1 MTRSIPDLTPAA
13 RANLEARSGEV
24 CVVFPDHRLPLG
36 AAADTARVG
45 LGPAGLG
52 RAVYVR
58 RGVEYAG
65 EDPRVAEWLSVGTLY
80 FPDFSSAVEWV
91 TDVVPAAPERGPAA
105 QERRRPQVQRPDVVT
120 DLAEVRGAEATRT
133 RVSEL
138 DLRERLMTAIAG
150 QDVPLSMLAAG
161 VARHVNKRFPRKPY
175 SAVFMGSTGVGKS
188 ETARILPE
196 ALREVSGEEWRFK
209 QLDMA
214 EFSERFAVTR
224 LVGAPPGYVGYGDDN
239 DLASHL
245 ADYPRSVIVFDEFE
259 KASPV
264 VWQSL
269 LGLLDT
275 GRLDSERH
283 GSVTAEHAILLFT
296 SNIGADDQGLR
307 QRDQRAALRAH
318 GLAPELVGRIGDV
331 ITFEE
336 LTTGALAEIAARSV
350 GVIAADYGIAID
362 RIAPAYLTDLLGR
375 LTGNRFGVR
384 MVEYLI
390 DADLG
395 EQFSTWEHDRARVD
409 FDGVPVLGTVD
420 DSTRGGDS
428 TWAS

>member
-13 RANLEARSGEV
+13 RANLEARSGDV
-24 CVVFPDHRLPLG
+24 CVVFPEHRLPFG
-36 AAADTARVG
+36 AALASARVG
-45 LGPAGLG
+45 IGPAGLG
-52 RAVYVR
+52 RALYVDR
-58 RGVEYAG
+58 VEYTG
-65 EDPRVAEWLSVGTLY
+65 DDPRAAEWLSVGTLY

-91 TDVVPAAPERGPAA
+91 AGVVPAAPERGPAA
-105 QERRRPQVQRPDVVT
+105 QGRQRPQVQRPDLVT
-120 DLAEVRGAEATRT
+120 DLAEVRGTDATRV
-133 RVSEL
+133 RISEL
-138 DLRERLMTAIAG
+138 DLRERLMTSIAG
-150 QDVPLSMLAAG
+150 QDDPISMLASG
-161 VARHVNKRFPRKPY
+161 VSRHVNKRFPRKPY

-188 ETARILPE
+188 ATARALPE
-196 ALREVSGEEWRFK
+196 ALREVSGEDWCFK

-224 LVGAPPGYVGYGDDN
+224 LVGAPPGYIGYGDGN

-245 ADYPRSVIVFDEFE
+245 AAHPRSVIVFDEFE

-264 VWQSL
+264 IWQSL

-283 GSVTAEHAILLFT
+283 GSVTAEHAILIFT
-296 SNIGADDQGLR
+296 SNIGADNQGR
-307 QRDQRAALRAH
+307 RASDQRAVLRAH
-318 GLAPELVGRIGDV
+318 GLAPELVGRIGEV
-331 ITFEE
+331 TTFEE

-362 RIAPAYLTDLLGR
+362 RIAPAYLSHLLGR

-395 EQFSTWEHDRARVD
+395 EQFSTWEHDRARVG
-409 FDGVPVLGTVD
+409 FDGVPALGIVD
-420 DSTRGGDS
+420 NSTNGGDL

>member
-1 MTRSIPDLTPAA
+1 MTGSVADLGPAA

-24 CVVFPDHRLPLG
+24 CVVFRDHRLPLG
-36 AAADTARVG
+36 ASVATARVG
-45 LGPAGLG
+45 IGPAGLG

-58 RGVEYAG
+58 RGIEYSG
-65 EDPRVAEWLSVGTLY
+65 NDPRVAEWLSAGTLY
-80 FPDFSSAVEWV
+80 FPDFASAVGWV
-91 TDVVPAAPERGPAA
+91 TEVVPAAPGPNPSAR
-105 QERRRPQVQRPDVVT
+105 ESRRPQPPRPELVT
-120 DLAEVRGAEATRT
+120 DLAEVRGAGTP
-133 RVSEL
+133 RVRISEVEL
-138 DLRERLMTAIAG
+138 CERLTTSVSG
-150 QDVPLSMLAAG
+150 QAAALSTLAAG
-161 VARHVNKRFPRKPY
+161 VARHLNKRYPRKPY
-175 SAVFMGSTGVGKS
+175 SAVLLGSTGVGKS
-188 ETARILPE
+188 VTARTLAG
-196 ALREVSGEEWRFK
+196 ALHDVSGEEWQIT

-224 LVGAPPGYVGYGDDN
+224 LVGSPPGYVGYRDGD
-239 DLASHL
+239 DLASRL
-245 ADYPRSVIVFDEFE
+245 AAHPRSVIVFDEFE

-264 VWQSL
+264 IWQSL
-269 LGLLDT
+269 LGLLDA

-296 SNIGADDQGLR
+296 SNIGDDRSRRLS
-307 QRDQRAALRAH
+307 DQRAVLRAH

-336 LTTGALAEIAARSV
+336 LTTSALAEIAARSV
-350 GVIAADYGIAID
+350 GVIAADYAVEID

-375 LTGNRFGVR
+375 LAGNRFGVR

-395 EQFSTWEHDRARVD
+395 GRLSAWEHDRARVD
-409 FDGVPVLGTVD
+409 FDGGPVLRAVD
-420 DSTRGGDS
+420 DPARGGEP